1 MTVRLAAMLAG
12 VLALAGCASPPP
24 IQPVDTRAALAN
36 NWRLEGRLGIRTDE
50 QSLSGSIR
58 WHHQPDMDDLLLIS
72 PLGQGVA
79 RIVRDRK
86 GVTLEVPNQ
95 PVRQASD
102 VESLTQTVLGYGLP
116 VSGLTWW
123 VQARP
128 APGRAFESTRDSS
141 MRFEQIRQDGWVIN
155 YLQYADDRPAL
166 PRKMTV
172 TREGLEIRLVVDTWK
187 LE

>member
-12 VLALAGCASPPP
+12 MLALAGCASSPP
-24 IQPVDTRAALAN
+24 IQPVDTRAALAE
-36 NWRLEGRLGIRTDE
+36 NWLLEGRLGVRTGE

-58 WHHQPDMDDLLLIS
+58 WQHQVEADDLLLIS

-79 RIVRDRK
+79 RIVRDK
-86 GVTLEVPNQ
+86 SGVMLEVPNE
-95 PVRQASD
+95 PVRRASD

-116 VSGLTWW
+116 ISGLTWW

-128 APGRAFESTRDSS
+128 APGRAFESTRDRST
-141 MRFEQIRQDGWVIN
+141 RFEQIRQDGWVIN
-155 YLQYADDRPAL
+155 YLQYADDRPTL